1 MLLILMYVR
10 DIIVNRRGV
19 RGVHVC
25 GPWWPTVRAVLGH
38 HRPLLTPAT
47 RGAVDQGAVPHFTC
61 VCPSHMLCYQNDPFV
76 VYVTKLHINR
86 PNPSCRI
93 DDSIKTW
100 FQNAC

>member
-1 MLLILMYVR
+1 MYVR

-61 VCPSHMLCYQNDPFV
+61 VCPIVF
-76 VYVTKLHINR
+76 YVTKTVHVPAEI
-86 PNPSCRI
+86 
-93 DDSIKTW
+93 TYQW
-100 FQNAC
+100 